1 MAGSYEMVREAWSL
15 VENMGDACEA
25 VEELLWLVQSQ
36 IGTTEAERLLNEQ
49 YYPMIRGELEKD
61 SALLEV
67 EKCNA
72 NIIGEINGYC
82 VLPMWLWKCCPKTR
96 INIHPWTPHEI

>member
-1 MAGSYEMVREAWSL
+1 MAGSYEMILEAWSL
-15 VENMGDACEA
+15 VENMGDAYEA

-36 IGTTEAERLLNEQ
+36 IGTSEAKRLLNEQ

-67 EKCNA
+67 ENA
-72 NIIGEINGYC
+72 
-82 VLPMWLWKCCPKTR
+82 MQS
-96 INIHPWTPHEI
+96 